1 MKILTYHVVP
11 TKIQTSDVYNDKQLD
26 TLNGDKKIR
35 INEYTTVSKH
45 TYKIMT
51 IPFYQAEY

>member
-1 MKILTYHVVP
+1 LENLPTDPAELMKILTYHVVP

-35 INEYTTVSKH
+35 INEQIGDS
-45 TYKIMT
+45 
-51 IPFYQAEY
+51 

>member
-1 MKILTYHVVP
+1 MRILTYHVIP

-35 INEYTTVSKH
+35 INEYTTVSND

-51 IPFYQAEY
+51 FPFYQAEY